1 MGSIDVFYQR
11 EGSREIEH
19 LEVSSDATFGALR
32 TLLLERHGLGADAS
46 LFLEDSDEPLD
57 GSQAIHDH
65 AGRAGAKVHVHR
77 CRHIEVAVTFDGQP
91 AEHRFGPGTTV
102 ARVKKWA
109 AEKFGMTPEDA
120 SEHVLQIAGT
130 HDRPPPGTHLGAL
143 VTCPHCRVAFD
154 LVPDHRVNGA
164 A

>member
-1 MGSIDVFYQR
+1 MGSIEVFYQR
-11 EGSREIEH
+11 EGTREIEH
-19 LEVSSDATFGALR
+19 VEATPETTFGAL
-32 TLLLERHGLGADAS
+32 TALLAEKHGLAPDVV
-46 LFLEDSDEPLD
+46 LFLEDTDEPVVATQTLH
-57 GSQAIHDH
+57 GQ
-65 AGRAGAKVHVHR
+65 AGRAGVKLHAHR
-77 CRHIEVAVTFDGQP
+77 CRHIGVAVTFNGQP

-120 SEHVLQIAGT
+120 SEHVLQVVGT
-130 HDRPPPGTHLGAL
+130 HDRPAPGTHLGAL